1 MPGFL
6 LPVHLLEC
14 TLQSTQLQ
22 TNTTQ
27 IIWGLIGEVGMS
39 TDSSFE
45 DQTQGSVPSKPESGT
60 DEPTLDPNDPN
71 KYDPLKNPS
80 EGRPGDWTDPGERTT
95 PEADEQTPLS
105 DDRR

>member
-1 MPGFL
+1 VPGFS

-22 TNTTQ
+22 TNTTR

-45 DQTQGSVPSKPESGT
+45 DQTQSSVPSKPEPGS
-60 DEPTLDPNDPN
+60 DEPTLNPNDPN
-71 KYDPLKNPS
+71 KYDPLRSPTDD
-80 EGRPGDWTDPGERTT
+80 GPDDWKDPAERVT
-95 PEADEQTPLS
+95 PEADEETPLS